1 MIKKYIIVG
10 LVSILIIFGITL
22 SIKCARLEKE
32 NIKLKMEQNDIVDS
46 IRFENRSLKENV
58 SILESQVVD
67 YEHKIDSL
75 KKIKQRVVIEYKYVI
90 SENLTDGVE
99 TLKNNIK
106 CEKYY
111 Q

>member
-32 NIKLKMEQNDIVDS
+32 NIKLKMEQNDIIDS

-75 KKIKQRVVIEYKYVI
+75 KKIKQKVVIEYKYVI
-90 SENLTDGVE
+90 SKDLIDGVE

>member
-1 MIKKYIIVG
+1 
-10 LVSILIIFGITL
+10 
-22 SIKCARLEKE
+22 
-32 NIKLKMEQNDIVDS
+32 MEQNDIVDS

-90 SENLTDGVE
+90 SKDLIDGVE

>member
-1 MIKKYIIVG
+1 MKNYIIIG
-10 LVSILIIFGITL
+10 LISILIVFGITI
-22 SIKCARLEKE
+22 SIKCASLEKE

-75 KKIKQRVVIEYKYVI
+75 KKIKQRVIIEYKYVI
-90 SENLTDGVE
+90 SKDLIDGVE

>member
-75 KKIKQRVVIEYKYVI
+75 KKIKQKVIVEYKYVI
-90 SENLTDGVE
+90 SKDLIDGVE

>member
-75 KKIKQRVVIEYKYVI
+75 KKIKQKVVIEYKYVI
-90 SENLTDGVE
+90 SKDLIDGVE

>member
-75 KKIKQRVVIEYKYVI
+75 KKIKQRVIIEYKYVI
-90 SENLTDGVE
+90 SKDLIDGVE

>member
-67 YEHKIDSL
+67 CEHKIDSL

-90 SENLTDGVE
+90 SKDLIDGVE

>member
-1 MIKKYIIVG
+1 MKNYIIIG
-10 LVSILIIFGITL
+10 LISILIVFGITI
-22 SIKCARLEKE
+22 SIKCASLEKE

-90 SENLTDGVE
+90 SKDLIDGVE

>member
-10 LVSILIIFGITL
+10 LVSILIIFGTTL
-22 SIKCARLEKE
+22 SIKCACLEKE

-46 IRFENRSLKENV
+46 IRFENKSLKENV
-58 SILESQVVD
+58 SMLESQVID

-75 KKIKQRVVIEYKYVI
+75 KKIKQRVVVEYKYVI
-90 SENLTDGVE
+90 SKDLIDGVE

>member
-1 MIKKYIIVG
+1 MKNYIIIG
-10 LVSILIIFGITL
+10 LISILIVFGITI

-90 SENLTDGVE
+90 SKDLIDGVE

>member
-1 MIKKYIIVG
+1 
-10 LVSILIIFGITL
+10 
-22 SIKCARLEKE
+22 
-32 NIKLKMEQNDIVDS
+32 MEQNDIVDS

-75 KKIKQRVVIEYKYVI
+75 KKIKQKVVIEYKYVI
-90 SENLTDGVE
+90 SKDLIDGVE

>member
-1 MIKKYIIVG
+1 MKNYIIIG
-10 LVSILIIFGITL
+10 LISILIVFGITI

-75 KKIKQRVVIEYKYVI
+75 KKIKQKVVIEYKYVI
-90 SENLTDGVE
+90 SKDLIDGVE

>member
-10 LVSILIIFGITL
+10 LVSILIIFGITI

>member
-75 KKIKQRVVIEYKYVI
+75 KKIKQRVVIEYKYII
-90 SENLTDGVE
+90 SKDLIDGVE

>member
-1 MIKKYIIVG
+1 MIKNYIIIG

-22 SIKCARLEKE
+22 STKCARLEKE
-32 NIKLKMEQNDIVDS
+32 NIKLRMEQNNIVDS
-46 IRFENRSLKENV
+46 IGFENNLLKENV
-58 SILESQVVD
+58 LLLEHQVAD
-67 YEHKIDSL
+67 YEYKIDSL
-75 KKIKQRVVIEYKYVI
+75 KRVKQKVIIEYKYVI
-90 SENLTDGVE
+90 SKDLIDGVE

>member
-1 MIKKYIIVG
+1 MIKNYIIVG
-10 LVSILIIFGITL
+10 LVSILIVFGITL
-22 SIKCARLEKE
+22 SIKCAHLEKE

-75 KKIKQRVVIEYKYVI
+75 KKIKQKVIVEYKYVI
-90 SENLTDGVE
+90 SKDLIDGVE

>member
-10 LVSILIIFGITL
+10 LVSILIIFGTTL

-58 SILESQVVD
+58 STLESQVVD

-90 SENLTDGVE
+90 SNDLIDGVE

>member
-1 MIKKYIIVG
+1 MKNYIIIG
-10 LVSILIIFGITL
+10 LISILIVFGITI
-22 SIKCARLEKE
+22 SIKCASLEKE
-32 NIKLKMEQNDIVDS
+32 NIKIKLEQYDIVDS

-90 SENLTDGVE
+90 SKDLIDGVE

>member
-1 MIKKYIIVG
+1 MIKNYIIVG
-10 LVSILIIFGITL
+10 LVSILIIFGVTL
-22 SIKCARLEKE
+22 SVKCARLEKE
-32 NIKLKMEQNDIVDS
+32 NIKLKMEQNSIVDS

-58 SILESQVVD
+58 SMLECQIVD
-67 YEHKIDSL
+67 YEYKLDSL
-75 KKIKQRVVIEYKYVI
+75 KKIKQKVVVEYKYVI
-90 SENLTDGVE
+90 SKDLIDGVE

>member
-32 NIKLKMEQNDIVDS
+32 NIKLKMEQNAIVDS

-75 KKIKQRVVIEYKYVI
+75 KKIKQRVVIEYKHVI

>member
-1 MIKKYIIVG
+1 
-10 LVSILIIFGITL
+10 
-22 SIKCARLEKE
+22 
-32 NIKLKMEQNDIVDS
+32 MEQNDIVDS

-75 KKIKQRVVIEYKYVI
+75 KKIKQRVIIEYKYVI
-90 SENLTDGVE
+90 SKDLIDGVE

>member
-90 SENLTDGVE
+90 SKDLIDGVE

>member
-22 SIKCARLEKE
+22 SIKYARLEKE

-90 SENLTDGVE
+90 SKDLIDGVE